1 MDLGLESLHAAVDQ
15 GLGLIPGG
23 MTWFDVGIL
32 PGSGRTSPSA
42 MYSCDQHSTPRLSR
56 PQSADSSETKT
67 DSTRFQMR
75 ECLKSRLWW
84 QRFLGRLLRLRD
96 ILRRRKADA

>member
-23 MTWFDVGIL
+23 MTWFDVGIPF
-32 PGSGRTSPSA
+32 PGSGRASPSV
-42 MYSCDQHSTPRLSR
+42 YSCDQHSTPRLSR
-56 PQSADSSETKT
+56 PQSADPSETKT

-75 ECLKSRLWW
+75 ERLKSRLWW
-84 QRFLGRLLRLRD
+84 QRFLGRLLCLRD
-96 ILRRRKADA
+96 MLRRRKN